1 MQLNKKIISMQADHY
16 KNQKMFLEK
25 QKSTGGVSLSSS

>member
-16 KNQKMFLEK
+16 KNQRMFLEK
-25 QKSTGGVSLSSS
+25 QRSTGVVSLSS